1 MQLISYWSI
10 LHLHWTCFCSCQLQL
25 ISYWSIL
32 HLHWTCSYFVR
43 CSACPCTAYWKRW
56 GTQGSTSGFWTLR
69 KGFKKNIFKQ
79 IFLKFSSVLYIKI
92 CQGAEFGV
100 LKTIPWDKVD
110 IEVRIFF
117 QICNCSLYFAKFFLS
132 RLIGIVIS
140 PDTSSGWFRSQFR
153 IRIRPYVL
161 LIHRTKLS
169 INYLQPYFI
178 Y

>member
-1 MQLISYWSI
+1 MVRILGMTNGRLACRLQLISYWSI
-10 LHLHWTCFCSCQLQL
+10 LPLHWTCFCSCQLQL

-56 GTQGSTSGFWTLR
+56 GTPGSTSGFWTLR

-100 LKTIPWDKVD
+100 LQTIPWYKVD
-110 IEVRIFF
+110 IEVRFF
-117 QICNCSLYFAKFFLS
+117 KTDLLFNVFRNFTVF
-132 RLIGIVIS
+132 RLL
-140 PDTSSGWFRSQFR
+140 W
-153 IRIRPYVL
+153 
-161 LIHRTKLS
+161 
-169 INYLQPYFI
+169 
-178 Y
+178 